1 MSQPPTEPS
10 PQSPGRTSEL
20 HVQLPGGSQPLVFT
34 ETVRAGRAATNG
46 IVVDDEVVS
55 SEHLE
60 LRCSGEDWE
69 VVDLASTNG
78 TFLNGVHIVRET
90 LAGDNRIR
98 LGAAGPE
105 LRVMIPGAR
114 RRVTTR
120 RLNAKDIAARFL
132 GTETPGEMSAFTA
145 TMRAAVHEYRV
156 MADRSWL
163 QRIRNLRAIV
173 GLLAVVALGV
183 AAFAVVQFRR
193 VNEMRATAGEVFNT
207 LKSLELEVRRLQAVA
222 GPDSTMA
229 ARRGR
234 LQAQYDQLVQTLGI
248 YSSGTPADVQ
258 LIYQVIHRL
267 GESEAM
273 VPRAFVNEVR
283 RVIRQWQAQDLELG
297 LTRANTDS
305 LGLRVAA
312 ILGEHDL
319 PREFFYLALQES
331 KLDPRAIGPS
341 TRFGYPK
348 GLWQFIPSTAEAYG
362 LHVGPLTGEPRFDPN
377 DERHD
382 VAKSTAAAARYLSDL
397 FTTDAQAS
405 GLLVIAAYN
414 MGQTRILP
422 LIRSLP
428 ESPSE
433 RNWWRLIE
441 EHRDRIPDET
451 YNYVLRVVAAAVI
464 GADPGQFGFSGT
476 PPLVALPAT
485 ADLADAR

>member
-1 MSQPPTEPS
+1 M
-10 PQSPGRTSEL
+10 
-20 HVQLPGGSQPLVFT
+20 
-34 ETVRAGRAATNG
+34 RAGRAPSNA
-46 IVVDDEVVS
+46 IVLDDEVVS
-55 SEHLE
+55 GEHLE
-60 LRCSGEDWE
+60 LRRSGDDWE

-90 LAGDNRIR
+90 LARDNLIR

-105 LRVMIPGAR
+105 LRVTIPGAAKR
-114 RRVTTR
+114 TTTH
-120 RLNAKDIAARFL
+120 RLSAKEIAARFL
-132 GTETPGEMSAFTA
+132 GTETPTEMSAFTA
-145 TMRAAVHEYRV
+145 TMRAAVTEYR
-156 MADRSWL
+156 ALEARSWL
-163 QRIRNLRAIV
+163 RRVRNLRAVIG
-173 GLLAVVALGV
+173 GLGLV
-183 AAFAVVQFRR
+183 AAAVAVFAVVQYRR
-193 VNEMRATAGEVFNT
+193 VNELRATAGEVFNT
-207 LKSLELEVRRLQAVA
+207 LKALELEVRRLQAVA
-222 GPDSTMA
+222 GPDSSIE

-234 LQAQYDQLVQTLGI
+234 LQSQYDQLVQTLGI
-248 YSSGTPADVQ
+248 YSPGTPSDVQ
-258 LIYQVIHRL
+258 LIYRMVHRL
-267 GESEAM
+267 GESEAT

-283 RVIRQWQAQDLELG
+283 RVMRQWKAQDLELG

-305 LGLRVAA
+305 LGVRVAA

-331 KLDPRAIGPS
+331 KLDPRAVGPP

-362 LHVGPLTGEPRFDPN
+362 LHVGPLTGEARFDPN

-441 EHRDRIPDET
+441 EHRSRIPDET
-451 YNYVLRVVAAAVI
+451 YDYVLRVVAAAVI
-464 GADPGQFGFSGT
+464 GADPTQFGFEVGA
-476 PPLVALPAT
+476 PLGPLPGQ
-485 ADLADAR
+485 DDGSPGG